1 MAKSRVISDQEIED
15 GLELIAELIDR
26 YGDVYW
32 PLFDR
37 LERELEERRSKAA
50 RLQKRL
56 RRAGQTD
63 SLTASARYS
72 AKSAVRL

>member
-1 MAKSRVISDQEIED
+1 MATSRHISDQEIED
-15 GLELIAELIDR
+15 GLELLAELIDR

-50 RLQKRL
+50 RL
-56 RRAGQTD
+56 
-63 SLTASARYS
+63 SARLKAS
-72 AKSAVRL
+72 GQHQILSGTTNAMRT